1 MLSPKMLDAM
11 HDHISKEF
19 YSAYLYMAM
28 SAYCD
33 SIGLKGFAKWFM
45 VQYHEE
51 MAHTMRVYE
60 YIQKQG
66 NKVKLLN
73 IDEPPSSW
81 KSPLDVFE
89 NALKH
94 EQMVSKRILSLMD
107 LASTEKDHASKI
119 FLQWYVTEQVEE
131 EESVNNVVSQ
141 LRLIG
146 DNAQALFLL
155 DKDLSARTVNIPLDF
170 SLGVDAQMK
179 VAGKIQA

>member
-1 MLSPKMLDAM
+1 MLSPKMLEAM
-11 HDHISKEF
+11 CDHVNKEF

-33 SIGLKGFAKWFM
+33 SVGLKGFAKWFM

-94 EQMVSKRILSLMD
+94 EQMVSKRISSLMD
-107 LASTEKDHASKI
+107 CAYLEKDHASKI
-119 FLQWYVTEQVEE
+119 FLQWYVVEQVEE
-131 EESVNNVVSQ
+131 EESVSNIVSQ

-146 DNAQALFLL
+146 DNAQALFLI
-155 DKDLSARTVNIPLDF
+155 DKELSARTVNIPLDF
-170 SLGVDAQMK
+170 SLR
-179 VAGKIQA
+179 KI

>member
-1 MLSPKMLDAM
+1 MLSPKMLKVM
-11 HDHISKEF
+11 CDHINKEF

-51 MAHTMRVYE
+51 MAHTMRIYE
-60 YIQKQG
+60 YIQKHG
-66 NKVKLLN
+66 NKVKLL
-73 IDEPPSSW
+73 DVEGPPSSW

-89 NALKH
+89 NSLKH
-94 EQMVSKRILSLMD
+94 EQMVSKRIHSLME

-119 FLQWYVTEQVEE
+119 FLQWYVVEQVEE
-131 EESVNNVVSQ
+131 EESVNNVVAQ
-141 LRLIG
+141 LKLIG

-155 DKDLSARTVNIPLDF
+155 DKDLSTRTVNIPLDF

-179 VAGKIQA
+179 VAGKI

>member
-1 MLSPKMLDAM
+1 MLSPKMLEVM
-11 HDHISKEF
+11 TDHINKEF

-28 SAYCD
+28 SAYSD

-89 NALKH
+89 DALNH

-107 LASTEKDHASKI
+107 IAYIEKDHASKI
-119 FLQWYVTEQVEE
+119 FLQWYVIEQVEE
-131 EESVNNVVSQ
+131 EDSVGNIVSQ

-146 DNAQALFLL
+146 DNAQSLFLL
-155 DKDLSARTVNIPLDF
+155 DKELSARTANIPLDF

-179 VAGKIQA
+179 VAGKI

>member
-1 MLSPKMLDAM
+1 MLSPKMLEAM
-11 HDHISKEF
+11 YDHINKEF

-66 NKVKLLN
+66 NKVKLVSIN
-73 IDEPPSSW
+73 EPPSSW
-81 KSPLDVFE
+81 QSPLDVFE

-94 EQMVSKRILSLMD
+94 EQMVSKRIHSFLD
-107 LASTEKDHASKI
+107 LCLYRKRSRFKDI
-119 FLQWYVTEQVEE
+119 FT
-131 EESVNNVVSQ
+131 VVCY
-141 LRLIG
+141 
-146 DNAQALFLL
+146 
-155 DKDLSARTVNIPLDF
+155 
-170 SLGVDAQMK
+170 
-179 VAGKIQA
+179 